1 MVVLYAV
8 IKQETIDINFN
19 PGTDDN
25 FGLVDLT
32 IKTQTQYPFGLR
44 NYTDSGGAGATI
56 TLISGDVSSVE

>member
-44 NYTDSGGAGATI
+44 NYTDPDGGATI
-56 TLISGDVSSVE
+56 TLISGDVASVE